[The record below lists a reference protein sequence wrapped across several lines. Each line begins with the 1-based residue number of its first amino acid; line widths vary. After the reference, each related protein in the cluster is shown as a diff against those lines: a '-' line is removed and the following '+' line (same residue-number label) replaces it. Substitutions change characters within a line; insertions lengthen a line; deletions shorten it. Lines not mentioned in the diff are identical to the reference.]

1 MSVDGIIAAVKTKAL
16 SANSIRCLAYMLASR
31 TGRRS
36 DAIASMFG
44 RQLTNGVIERI
55 EAEWLMERSSEINL
69 SVWDEVDP
77 FVK

>member
-1 MSVDGIIAAVKTKAL
+1 
-16 SANSIRCLAYMLASR
+16 
-31 TGRRS
+31 
-36 DAIASMFG
+36 MFG